1 MKLEKISFQVH
12 SMIQAKKP
20 LDCVLALIDSCREA
34 FSSLKRCT
42 VFFVD
47 DAYQLFVTKGNKQNK
62 HNFKSVPCHGVPS
75 GSITG
80 VFRAE
85 E

>member
-34 FSSLKRCT
+34 FTSLKRCT

-47 DAYQLFVTKGNKQNK
+47 DAYQLFVTKGNK
-62 HNFKSVPCHGVPS
+62 
-75 GSITG
+75 
-80 VFRAE
+80 
-85 E
+85 